1 MHDRDDF
8 AAHQELVQRIV
19 RRLIRELDLSCEEGD
34 LLAWGHQG
42 LLEAKQRFDASRG
55 VRFSTFAYY
64 RVRGAVLDGVRTQG
78 FIKRRAYAKL
88 KAYEAADAVSEERG
102 DALAGAAPLSLD
114 ARAREVEDVLGKIS
128 AAYVLSA
135 LGQAEEHAADTPE
148 SLTAGAQDRSAV
160 QRGLATLPEKERLLL
175 EAVYFSGATIE
186 EAGATL
192 GLSKS
197 WASRMHAKALARM
210 RRALTG

>member
-1 MHDRDDF
+1 MPDSDDF
-8 AAHQELVQRIV
+8 AAHQELVERVV
-19 RRLIRELDLSCEEGD
+19 RRLIRELDLSCEAGD

-64 RVRGAVLDGVRTQG
+64 RVRGAVLDGVRAQG

-88 KAYEAADAVSEERG
+88 KAYEAADSLAEDSAEATAAG
-102 DALAGAAPLSLD
+102 GAPALAE
-114 ARAREVEDVLGKIS
+114 RAREIEDMLGKIS

-135 LGQAEEHAADTPE
+135 LGQSDEREQNTPE
-148 SLTAGAQDRSAV
+148 SLIADAQDRGAV
-160 QRGLATLPEKERLLL
+160 HDGLAALPDKERLLL
-175 EAVYFSGATIE
+175 EAVYFGGATIE
-186 EAGATL
+186 EAGAKL

-197 WASRMHAKALARM
+197 WASRVHAKALSRM
-210 RRALTG
+210 RRKLSS